1 MEEQQKE
8 ETMLFTWKSDGHGKT
23 LQWLKKLKTN
33 LSLIL
38 FCCCFFNFK
47 LFLAQS
53 NCFTYSTNQSYLNFT
68 LVVCKEVSPLQ
79 LEKVKMLVQA
89 DKN

>member
-1 MEEQQKE
+1 
-8 ETMLFTWKSDGHGKT
+8 MLFMWKSDGHGKT

-33 LSLIL
+33 LSLIP
-38 FCCCFFNFK
+38 FCYYFFNFK
-47 LFLAQS
+47 EFLAQS
-53 NCFTYSTNQSYLNFT
+53 NRFTCSTNQNYLNLT
-68 LVVCKEVSPLQ
+68 LLVCEEVSLLH